1 MSPTDI
7 PATSTEAAP
16 RTLTGVDATHLDAL
30 RTRLAV
36 SAEAAHLV
44 DVAYRT
50 IDTPVGTLLLAATD
64 RGVVRVAYD
73 REGFDDVLAAIA
85 ERIGPRV
92 LRSPGRLDEAAH
104 QLDEYFTGIRRS
116 FDLPL
121 DHRLSSG
128 FRHSVQQYLP
138 HIESGHTLTYKQ
150 VAERVGN
157 PNAVRAV
164 GSACATNP
172 LPVIVPCHRV
182 LRSDGTLGGYVGGLD
197 AKTALLDLERTAA

>member
-1 MSPTDI
+1 MTATDI
-7 PATSTEAAP
+7 PATSTEAAL

-30 RTRLAV
+30 RARLA
-36 SAEAAHLV
+36 SAAEAAHLV

-64 RGVVRVAYD
+64 RGIVRVAYD

-116 FDLPL
+116 FELPL

-138 HIESGHTLTYKQ
+138 HIEYGHTLTYKQ

-182 LRSDGTLGGYVGGLD
+182 LRSDGSLGGYVGGLD
-197 AKTALLDLERTAA
+197 AKTTLLALEREAA